1 MLNLVIFS
9 LYFFLPAYFTNM
21 SPPLAKKADVFNF
34 LDKPIDFNK
43 KFKDEPILG
52 AHKTWRGAIL
62 GIAIGILVI
71 YIQKWLYQFPW
82 IQGISFF
89 DYEKINVLLLGF
101 LLCLGAVF
109 GDLSFAFIKRR
120 LKLKPGA
127 KFLPFDQINY
137 VIGAYILFSLTSCFK
152 IDNLVWIT
160 LLISS
165 FFLHII
171 VNRLGYYLK
180 LHKAKW

>member
-1 MLNLVIFS
+1 MFKLIISS

-21 SPPLAKKADVFNF
+21 TPPLAKKADVFNF

-52 AHKTWRGAIL
+52 IHKTWRGAII
-62 GIAIGILVI
+62 GIAVGILVI
-71 YIQKWLYQFPW
+71 YIQKWLYKFPW

-89 DYEKINVLLLGF
+89 DYEKINVLFLGF
-101 LLCLGAVF
+101 LLCSGAVF
-109 GDLSFAFIKRR
+109 GDLFFAFIKRR

-127 KFLPFDQINY
+127 KFLPFDQTNY
-137 VIGAYILFSLTSCFK
+137 VIGAYILFSLTSYSK

-171 VNRLGYYLK
+171 VNRIGYYLR